1 VSSTSTRQNNS
12 QSLPERWKRRRQR
25 AALGCLLALILLTG
39 ALQGQGGAEQLGAWW
54 LRACFSL
61 REELATRLGGPV
73 RDPRIVL
80 VEIDDKSVRNWP
92 EPMIAWGD
100 HLAAAINQMN
110 RSGARLI
117 AMDWTQPAM
126 ASKYLN
132 KDYEQNLMVAFS
144 QSRGV
149 VMVKFIRA
157 NSGEVT
163 SATDKEVIP
172 APTLLYALPGA
183 AEHGPE
189 TCLGF
194 ADLPGKNNIKSSYY
208 PTLPSLTK
216 GVPPSV
222 SFAQRI
228 VERSGLEVRPGPAPR
243 GDGSIL
249 LNFANN
255 TGERDANS
263 PFERISIAD
272 LENAKQPDPRLKDKI
287 VIVGARYKGDNDT
300 HSVPFMAG
308 LVGTREVAGMEVQA
322 NAVRTLLD
330 GSSLKEPEGLTVW
343 LLSALFGAVGVGA
356 LTLLA
361 WGKAVRF
368 LVSLLVVWAVVSF
381 CVFCGANTAL
391 PVVLPFISL
400 LFGAV
405 LMGGYRALS
414 EERERAQVMKI
425 WGRHQDPRLIDE
437 LLAHPEWRGGQGKEV
452 EVTVLFADL
461 KNFTKTVEHLTP
473 QHALEALNRYLA
485 LLSSIILE
493 HGGVVD
499 KYLGDG
505 LMAQWGTPAARP
517 DHATAAVRAC
527 LDIEQRIATLTQEVV
542 TKGGVSFEVRLT
554 LHTGKVVAGPL
565 GSDQRLEYTIIGDTV
580 NVTSRLQETAKALGC
595 DFLIS
600 ETTCAALNGAV
611 NTGRETQVEIR
622 GRNAALRVFEVLDGA
637 IHPSGSEA
645 VSSAPAPNGQNVP
658 K

>member
-1 VSSTSTRQNNS
+1 VSSTSTPHDNS

-25 AALGCLLALILLTG
+25 AALGCLLALLLLTG
-39 ALQGQGGAEQLGAWW
+39 SLQGQGGAEQLGAWW

-80 VEIDDKSVRNWP
+80 VEIDDKSVDAWP

-100 HLAAAINQMN
+100 RLAAAVNQMN

-117 AMDWTQPAM
+117 AMDWTQPAL
-126 ASKYLN
+126 ASQYLK
-132 KDYEQNLMVAFS
+132 KDYEQNLGLAFS
-144 QSRGV
+144 QAKGV
-149 VMVKFIRA
+149 VMVKFTR
-157 NSGEVT
+157 SDGGQ
-163 SATDKEVIP
+163 VIP
-172 APTLLYALPGA
+172 APTLLYSLPGA
-183 AEHGPE
+183 AEHGADSS
-189 TCLGF
+189 LGF
-194 ADLPGKNNIKSSYY
+194 ADLPGENNIKSSYF
-208 PTLPSLTK
+208 PILPSLDK
-216 GVPPSV
+216 NSPVDV

-228 VERSGLEVRPGPAPR
+228 VERSGLQAKPGPPPR
-243 GDGSIL
+243 RNGSIL

-255 TGERDANS
+255 TGQRGSNS

-272 LENAKQPDPRLKDKI
+272 LEKAKQPDPRLKDKI
-287 VIVGARYKGDNDT
+287 VIVGGTYKGNNDI
-300 HSVPFMAG
+300 HAVPFLNG
-308 LVGTREVAGMEVQA
+308 LVDTREVAGMEVQA

-330 GSSLKEPEGLTVW
+330 GSALREPERPTVW
-343 LLSALFGAVGVGA
+343 LLSALFGAVGVTT
-356 LTLLA
+356 LTLLS
-361 WGKAVRF
+361 WGKAARF
-368 LVSLLVVWAVVSF
+368 LTSLLVVWTVVSF
-381 CVFCGANTAL
+381 SVFCATNTAL

-400 LFGAV
+400 LTGAM

-425 WGRHQDPRLIDE
+425 WGRHQDPRLIKE
-437 LLAHPEWRGGQGKEV
+437 LLAHPEWRGGQGEEI

-473 QHALEALNRYLA
+473 QNALEALNRYLA
-485 LLSSIILE
+485 LLSSVILE
-493 HGGVVD
+493 HGGLVD

-517 DHATAAVRAC
+517 DHATAAVCAC
-527 LDIEQRIATLTQEVV
+527 LDIERRVTALTQEVER
-542 TKGGVSFEVRLT
+542 KGGVAFEVRLT

-611 NTGRETQVEIR
+611 KTGRETQVEIR
-622 GRNAALRVFEVLDGA
+622 GRNAPLRVFEVLDNDV
-637 IHPSGSEA
+637 HPSGSEA
-645 VSSAPAPNGQNVP
+645 ANAGPTSNGQNVP